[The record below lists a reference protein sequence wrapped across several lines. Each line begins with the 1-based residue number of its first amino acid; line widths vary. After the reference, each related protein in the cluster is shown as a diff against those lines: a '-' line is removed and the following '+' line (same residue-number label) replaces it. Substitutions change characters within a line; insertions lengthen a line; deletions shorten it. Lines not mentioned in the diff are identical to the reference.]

1 MGQPSEE
8 GWVWAGLVCR
18 RMTQG
23 GRERAGLVSFA
34 GSLDFIPRA
43 KRTGE
48 GLKLGKLGGGRS
60 SA

>member
-1 MGQPSEE
+1 M
-8 GWVWAGLVCR
+8 R

-34 GSLDFIPRA
+34 RSLDFIPRA
-43 KRTGE
+43 KGSGK

-60 SA
+60 TACSGLGRGWQQPDQ